1 MPTLTVKVSTVVV
14 KEYKF
19 EGISFDD
26 EQDYCDDAKEQQE
39 ADLQSDDWD
48 TSHSDVR
55 VNWEG
60 EEG

>member
-1 MPTLTVKVSTVVV
+1 MPTLTVRVSTVVV

-55 VNWEG
+55 VKWEG

>member
-1 MPTLTVKVSTVVV
+1 V
-14 KEYKF
+14 KEYTY
-19 EGISFDD
+19 EGISFD
-26 EQDYCDDAKEQQE
+26 EEEDYCEDAKEQMQ

-55 VNWEG
+55 IHWEG

>member
-1 MPTLTVKVSTVVV
+1 MPTLTVRVSTVVV

-55 VNWEG
+55 INWEG

>member
-1 MPTLTVKVSTVVV
+1 MPTLTVRVSTVVV

-55 VNWEG
+55 LNWEG

>member
-1 MPTLTVKVSTVVV
+1 MPTLKVRVSTVVV
-14 KEYKF
+14 KEYTY
-19 EGISFDD
+19 EGVSFDD

-55 VNWEG
+55 LQWEG
-60 EEG
+60 EE

>member
-1 MPTLTVKVSTVVV
+1 MPTLTVRVSTVVV

>member
-1 MPTLTVKVSTVVV
+1 MPKLTVRVSTVVV
-14 KEYKF
+14 KEYEF

-39 ADLQSDDWD
+39 ADLQSDDWG

-55 VNWEG
+55 VHWEG

>member
-1 MPTLTVKVSTVVV
+1 MPTLVVRVSTVVV
-14 KEYKF
+14 KEYTY
-19 EGISFDD
+19 EGISFDE

-55 VNWEG
+55 LKWEG

>member
-1 MPTLTVKVSTVVV
+1 MSTLTVRVSTVVV

-39 ADLQSDDWD
+39 ADLQSDNWD

-55 VNWEG
+55 INWEG